1 MDNEARLYAELEA
14 RGIAFRVVEHH
25 AVFTVDESRE
35 LNASLPGAHTKN
47 LFLKD
52 NGGQFW
58 LVTVPGEIR
67 VDLKS
72 LPAAIGSKRL
82 SFAKAEDL
90 LMDLKNK
97 ADATVIQVRK
107 SLEEHGGKVSADV
120 RGKIESALSNLEGKI
135 KGDDKAAIQAAMNE
149 LESASMELGKV
160 LYEESKKAG
169 AAPAGGGEAKPGGK
183 DDVIDAEFK
192 VKDEK

>member
-1 MDNEARLYAELEA
+1 LDNEARLYAELEA

-72 LPAAIGSKRL
+72 LPVAIGSKRL

-90 LMDLKNK
+90 LRLFALTPGSVTPLGALNDAGGEVRVVLGSEL
-97 ADATVIQVRK
+97 ADAAKILGISRTTGFLSPYFFTWKSIENSLAVLLPVMILAFQLYSPTVPCC
-107 SLEEHGGKVSADV
+107 GY
-120 RGKIESALSNLEGKI
+120 
-135 KGDDKAAIQAAMNE
+135 
-149 LESASMELGKV
+149 
-160 LYEESKKAG
+160 LYG
-169 AAPAGGGEAKPGGK
+169 FNP
-183 DDVIDAEFK
+183 
-192 VKDEK
+192 

>member
-14 RGIAFRVVEHH
+14 RAIAFRVVEHH

-35 LNASLPGAHTKN
+35 LNVSLPGAHTKN

-90 LMDLKNK
+90 LRLLALTPGSVTPLGAMNDTGGEVQVVLDTELVE
-97 ADATVIQVRK
+97 AATVLVHPLRNTA
-107 SLEEHGGKVSADV
+107 SLGLAGSDLVK
-120 RGKIESALSNLEGKI
+120 ALAGWGHEPAITEIPRLAE
-135 KGDDKAAIQAAMNE
+135 AA
-149 LESASMELGKV
+149 ST
-160 LYEESKKAG
+160 
-169 AAPAGGGEAKPGGK
+169 
-183 DDVIDAEFK
+183 
-192 VKDEK
+192 

>member
-1 MDNEARLYAELEA
+1 LDNEARLYAELEA
-14 RGIAFRVVEHH
+14 RGIAFEVAEHH

-35 LNASLPGAHTKN
+35 LNATLPGAHTKN

-72 LPAAIGSKRL
+72 LPTAIGSKRL

-90 LMDLKNK
+90 LRLLGL
-97 ADATVIQVRK
+97 TPGSVTP
-107 SLEEHGGKVSADV
+107 LG
-120 RGKIESALSNLEGKI
+120 
-135 KGDDKAAIQAAMNE
+135 AMNDNGGEVQVVLDRE
-149 LESASMELGKV
+149 LAEAATLWVHPLRNTASLGLSGSDLV
-160 LYEESKKAG
+160 KAL
-169 AAPAGGGEAKPGGK
+169 AAWNHNPRIADIPRLAATAPA
-183 DDVIDAEFK
+183 
-192 VKDEK
+192 